1 MTGNSGLFCSLNKE
15 CAFPFSY
22 VSTSLGDGDLIPGG
36 RVHMK
41 IVWSLY
47 LCVLLILRSRLSKSS
62 LAYIIIYL
70 LGFDGYLEIPY

>member
-1 MTGNSGLFCSLNKE
+1 M
-15 CAFPFSY
+15 
-22 VSTSLGDGDLIPGG
+22 
-36 RVHMK
+36 R
-41 IVWSLY
+41 IVWSLH